1 MNNSEPCFPHVVY
14 DENEE
19 EYYLYLEFR
28 PNQNFE
34 FLWHLTYVG
43 NHGILYKNENE
54 DANNLLKDFYD
65 FSFKNNIKYNTK

>member
-1 MNNSEPCFPHVVY
+1 MNNNEFCFPHVVY

-54 DANNLLKDFYD
+54 NE
-65 FSFKNNIKYNTK
+65 